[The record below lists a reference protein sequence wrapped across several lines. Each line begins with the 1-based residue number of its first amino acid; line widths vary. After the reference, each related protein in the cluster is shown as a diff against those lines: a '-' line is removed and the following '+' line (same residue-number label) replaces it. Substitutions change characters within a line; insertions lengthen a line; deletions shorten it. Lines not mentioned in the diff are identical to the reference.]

1 MERISI
7 GDLPAEPYD
16 ENLHTDR
23 RELTE
28 PLSLEGVS
36 MVQYTLEPGE
46 RFSGAAHAHPDQ
58 EEVFVV
64 LEGEATFEVGR
75 AADDDGPQRVT
86 IEENEALRFAPGE
99 FQTGWND
106 GDDRLV
112 ALALGAPRE
121 TGDVLIDRIPV
132 LDAAVAC
139 PDCGRDTM
147 RIVSAGDD
155 ADTDADDQDRDGD
168 EDGGLECPDCGSRTS
183 VE

>member
-7 GDLPAEPYD
+7 DDLPAEPYD

-23 RELTE
+23 RDLTE

-36 MVQYTLEPGE
+36 MVQYALEPGE

-75 AADDDGPQRVT
+75 AADDDGPRTVR
-86 IEENEALRFAPGE
+86 IGENEAIRFAPGE

-106 GDDRLV
+106 VDDRLV

-121 TGDVLIDRIPV
+121 SEDVRVDRIPV
-132 LDAAVAC
+132 LGEDSVTC
-139 PDCGRDTM
+139 PDCGHDHA
-147 RIVSAGDD
+147 RI
-155 ADTDADDQDRDGD
+155 GD
-168 EDGGLECPDCGSRTS
+168 EGLVCPDCGASIA
-183 VE
+183 VDE